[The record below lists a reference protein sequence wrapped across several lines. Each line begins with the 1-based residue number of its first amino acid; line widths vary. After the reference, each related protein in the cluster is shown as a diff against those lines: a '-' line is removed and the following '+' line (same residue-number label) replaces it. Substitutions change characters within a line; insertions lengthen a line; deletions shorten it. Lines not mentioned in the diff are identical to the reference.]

1 MKHEPQAPAAN
12 PFAVDALWKG
22 GSAMNAFGGQAMR
35 AWLDVATRLQAETT
49 AFWTGRVGKDVAAMA
64 ALAQCTTPAA
74 MAEAQVRY
82 AREAWADF
90 ESEGRRLMRIVNEA
104 AAIRLPGNPARTA
117 G

>member
-1 MKHEPQAPAAN
+1 MKHAPQAPAAN
-12 PFAVDALWKG
+12 PFAVDAWWKG
-22 GSAMNAFGGQAMR
+22 GNAMSAFGGQAMGT
-35 AWLDVATRLQAETT
+35 WLDVATRMQAETA

-90 ESEGRRLMRIVNEA
+90 EGEGRRLMRIVNEA
-104 AAIRLPGNPARTA
+104 AAIRLPGNPARAA